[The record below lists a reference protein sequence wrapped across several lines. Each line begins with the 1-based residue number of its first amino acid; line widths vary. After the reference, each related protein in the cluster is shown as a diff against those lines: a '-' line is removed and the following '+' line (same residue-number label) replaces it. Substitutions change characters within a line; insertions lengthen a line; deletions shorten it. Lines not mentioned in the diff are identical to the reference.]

1 MLRRDPSMKKFISL
15 TVLLLVLFLF
25 VPALFAQVQQK
36 QTPIIQP
43 KPGDAPVTVFIAGDY
58 FGQKFADVNTIYQ
71 SIEKN
76 YSLPA
81 GSDFKN
87 YYFVMA
93 GVRYTPTI
101 GQSIQGE
108 FGGSVWKAAKGNS
121 TNFMQLYYSG
131 GSYILRIPMQ
141 MLSIYGGG
149 GLGYLWLNTQRTYIA
164 LPGVAQVNA
173 QLAQL
178 HGMIGIEFFTSSG
191 VSLALEGRYIYA
203 ATVSPTR
210 ADLDF
215 TMKGITGGIQI
226 GIPIVF

>member
-1 MLRRDPSMKKFISL
+1 M
-15 TVLLLVLFLF
+15 
-25 VPALFAQVQQK
+25 
-36 QTPIIQP
+36 
-43 KPGDAPVTVFIAGDY
+43 
-58 FGQKFADVNTIYQ
+58 
-71 SIEKN
+71 
-76 YSLPA
+76 
-81 GSDFKN
+81 
-87 YYFVMA
+87 
-93 GVRYTPTI
+93 
-101 GQSIQGE
+101 
-108 FGGSVWKAAKGNS
+108 
-121 TNFMQLYYSG
+121 
-131 GSYILRIPMQ
+131 
-141 MLSIYGGG
+141 GGG

>member
-58 FGQKFADVNTIYQ
+58 FGQNFADVNTIYQ

-101 GQSIQGE
+101 GQSIQGGIRRKRLE
-108 FGGSVWKAAKGNS
+108 SRQRELHQFYAIVLQRWIVYPEDTDADAFHLWEAEDWGI
-121 TNFMQLYYSG
+121 SG
-131 GSYILRIPMQ
+131 
-141 MLSIYGGG
+141 
-149 GLGYLWLNTQRTYIA
+149 
-164 LPGVAQVNA
+164 
-173 QLAQL
+173 
-178 HGMIGIEFFTSSG
+178 
-191 VSLALEGRYIYA
+191 
-203 ATVSPTR
+203 
-210 ADLDF
+210 
-215 TMKGITGGIQI
+215 
-226 GIPIVF
+226 